1 MTAPAAAR
9 KPDAPPDG
17 GQPRYF
23 PVSVSK
29 VAVLSLCTVGLYQFY
44 WFYRNWRLERAHTGE
59 RLWPI
64 ARAVFAPLFAYS
76 LFQRIRREADADA
89 PEPAWSAGLLGVGYF
104 LLNFMSW
111 RVPDPWWIALSLATA
126 LPLMLVQ
133 QSVNQ
138 LNALAAP
145 GAPSNRRFS
154 RTDVVLIVLGGLLW
168 LLVLADTFVPAE
180 SAPAEPTVIPERAAY
195 YLLAADKGV

>member
-1 MTAPAAAR
+1 MTAMPATAR
-9 KPDAPPDG
+9 DPDASPDG

-23 PVSVSK
+23 AVSVSTI
-29 VAVLSLCTVGLYQFY
+29 AVLALCTVGLYQFY

-64 ARAVFAPLFAYS
+64 ARALFAPLFAYS
-76 LFQRIRREADADA
+76 LFQRIRLEADANA
-89 PEPAWSAGLLGVGYF
+89 PEPAWSAGWLGVSYF
-104 LLNFMSW
+104 LLNFMAW
-111 RVPDPWWIALSLATA
+111 RTPDPWWIALSLAGV

-145 GAPSNRRFS
+145 GAPPNRRFS
-154 RTDVVLIVLGGLLW
+154 RANVVLIVLGGLLW
-168 LLVLADTFVPAE
+168 FMVLAETFVPAE
-180 SAPAEPTVIPERAAY
+180 PTTEPAPTEPADVTERAA
-195 YLLAADKGV
+195 